1 MSKSIHIGKEITEF
15 LVNADLRRYKIQ
27 KNKLKKKSLW
37 KNDTNLSESIG
48 EIEKWKR
55 KITMREK
62 IAAMAITREE
72 ENKTR

>member
-27 KNKLKKKSLW
+27 KNKLKKTYLW

-55 KITMREK
+55 KITRREK

>member
-27 KNKLKKKSLW
+27 KNKLKKTCLW

>member
-27 KNKLKKKSLW
+27 KNKLKKRVFGRMIRISVNQSAKSRNGKEKLQ
-37 KNDTNLSESIG
+37 G
-48 EIEKWKR
+48 EK
-55 KITMREK
+55 K